1 MDSNP
6 VAARPNRFLEALP
19 PAQRAQLERL
29 ASPKEFRPGDVL
41 FQEGTE
47 HDDLYLLL
55 EGHVRLE
62 MFVRDRGRM
71 PIMTAGPGDLVGWS
85 PLFSGHPMTAT
96 ASALESVRDNLPVN
110 ARKIAE
116 FLLGVIGDG
125 TPEITVDQLTE
136 YLTSALE
143 YKLDEQLAILG
154 KIIKQEKHAL
164 SKVGIVAFHNDM
176 LTAEDE
182 PKANSDDEDD

>member
-6 VAARPNRFLEALP
+6 VAARPNRFLDALP

-29 ASPKEFRPGDVL
+29 ASSKDFRPGDVL

-47 HDDLYLLL
+47 HDDVYLLL

-96 ASALESVRDNLPVN
+96 ASALESVRVLAFDGQELRGLCESNH
-110 ARKIAE
+110 E
-116 FLLGVIGDG
+116 LGYHLMRQLALV
-125 TPEITVDQLTE
+125 LTE
-136 YLTSALE
+136 RLLATRLQL
-143 YKLDEQLAILG
+143 LDLFLDQQPRPAR
-154 KIIKQEKHAL
+154 A
-164 SKVGIVAFHNDM
+164 VD
-176 LTAEDE
+176 AEC
-182 PKANSDDEDD
+182 